1 MISFAIRVRLST
13 VSAWLRNPACAVT
26 STTTSRLPSPPAH
39 SMKSVIWRAANHQH
53 GIDAHVDDAAVRGEA
68 ALRHEAL
75 HRAGGVFDREIAGF
89 ELTGC
94 REAICALCQ
103 ASRQAGKVPI
113 FTAVREP
120 SGKSRI
126 LSMSVA
132 HGLGVMR
139 AEKGERHVW
148 QIQRPITR

>member
-1 MISFAIRVRLST
+1 
-13 VSAWLRNPACAVT
+13 
-26 STTTSRLPSPPAH
+26 
-39 SMKSVIWRAANHQH
+39 MKSVIWRAANHQH
-53 GIDAHVDDAAVRGEA
+53 GIDAHVDDAAVLGEA

-75 HRAGGVFDREIAGF
+75 HQAGGVFDRDIAGF
-89 ELTGC
+89 EFPGVPVSD
-94 REAICALCQ
+94 LCLRQ

-148 QIQRPITR
+148 QTQRPITR